1 MSRPI
6 QALIAAILL
15 AGLASAAQAA
25 DSRVEIPIVQ
35 RTLSDGTLRY
45 AVLMTIGGATV
56 EAGLDTGSTGLRLL
70 PGAAPVA
77 MTRRRETYAY
87 SGGVKLDGVPAEAE
101 VGIGGGLSG
110 RISVHVATRIGCT
123 IQRPWCSAST
133 LPPGRFGLMGDGLDG
148 EGFKAVLGLSMAGKP
163 ADNPLRALGARRW
176 IVILP
181 RPGEPD
187 PGKLV
192 VNPSDAEA
200 RDFVLLPLMART
212 SWRDDSVHDAVQ
224 GCLKDVTAAM
234 TICGPVTLDTG
245 ANPIVLINA
254 AAGPALWNGP
264 AVLSFKGA
272 PAGVAFS
279 TGQTGQTGQA
289 AKIVGGRDQNLPR
302 STILAGVTPYF
313 ADDVFYDPEQNR
325 IGLRPR
331 RPWRDGS
338 HAGP

>member
-1 MSRPI
+1 MSPPI

-45 AVLMTIGGATV
+45 AVLMTIGGATI
-56 EAGLDTGSTGLRLL
+56 EAGLDTGSTGLRLR

-77 MTRRRETYAY
+77 TTRRREIYAY
-87 SGGVKLDGVPAEAE
+87 SGGVKLDSVPAEAE

-110 RISVHVATRIGCT
+110 RIGVHVATRVGCT
-123 IQRPWCSAST
+123 IQRPRCSAST
-133 LPPGRFGLMGDGLDG
+133 LPPGQFGLMGDGLDG
-148 EGFKAVLGLSMAGKP
+148 EGFEAVLGLGMAGKP
-163 ADNPLRALGARRW
+163 TDNPLRALGARRW

-181 RPGEPD
+181 RPGEPE

-192 VNPSDAEA
+192 VNPFDAEV
-200 RDFVLLPLMART
+200 RDFVLLPLLART
-212 SWRDDSVHDAVQ
+212 SWRDDSVHDAVE
-224 GCLKDVTAAM
+224 GCLKDVAATV

-245 ANPIVLINA
+245 ANRIVLMNA
-254 AAGPALWNGP
+254 AVGVASWTGPAI
-264 AVLSFKGA
+264 LSFTGA

-279 TGQTGQTGQA
+279 TSQTGPA
-289 AKIVGGRDQNLPR
+289 AKIVSGRDPNLPR

-313 ADDVFYDPEQNR
+313 ADDVLYDPAQNR
-325 IGLRPR
+325 MGLRAR
-331 RPWRDGS
+331 RPWRDS
-338 HAGP
+338 P